1 MEPTLRI
8 SPYLQDDWMLLV
20 LLVVAVTIAAIK
32 YTYPR
37 RLQRLLQSLFRVRML
52 QQLMREEMVMTHH
65 SAIALFVSFSFT
77 SALLLYFA
85 AVQFNWPLLT
95 FFGPWF
101 YPALVAGVMA
111 LYLFKVI
118 LIRAIRAVF
127 LADGGMWEY
136 LNYSFVMN
144 AVIGIAW
151 LPIAILVMVSTGD
164 LPAIFL
170 WVAAAVFS
178 ISWLIRIAK
187 GIQFAIQHHVLP
199 VYIFLYLCTL
209 EILPLAVIAKGIA
222 EVRF

>member
-1 MEPTLRI
+1 MQE
-8 SPYLQDDWMLLV
+8 DWMFLV

-65 SAIALFVSFSFT
+65 SAIALFISFALT

-101 YPALVAGVMA
+101 YPAMAAAVIA
-111 LYLFKVI
+111 LYLFKVL
-118 LIRAIRAVF
+118 LISVIRVVF

-144 AVIGIAW
+144 ALLGIAW
-151 LPIAILVMVSTGD
+151 LPVAVVVMVSTD
-164 LPAIFL
+164 SLPAIFL
-170 WVAAAVFS
+170 LVAGAVFS
-178 ISWLIRIAK
+178 LAWLIRIAK